1 MAKPKSTP
9 AALVV
14 EQERGERD
22 EKALARALLRP
33 EVRHAYV
40 AASYAGKLT
49 GGPLT
54 APDGPDYIDPLQV
67 AMKAAEGGDLA
78 AVSRMLIA
86 QALNLDAMFTEFA
99 RRSALNM
106 GEHLPATE
114 KYGRLALKAQTNC
127 RTTLEALARLHQ
139 PREQT
144 VRHVH
149 VNDGGQAVIAEQFHH
164 HTGGPANAES
174 DEQSHATA
182 ATGGGGALP
191 RPDAP
196 GVAMPVAGGDREAA
210 LQDARRD
217 QPWRAEG

>member
-1 MAKPKSTP
+1 MAKPDSKP
-9 AALVV
+9 GPLVI

-22 EKALARALLRP
+22 ERALARALLRP
-33 EVRHAYV
+33 EIRHSYL
-40 AASYAGKLT
+40 AAPFAGKLA
-49 GGPLT
+49 GGALD
-54 APDGPDYIDPLQV
+54 APDGADYVDAFQRVMKSAESGGLV
-67 AMKAAEGGDLA
+67 AT
-78 AVSRMLIA
+78 SRMLMA
-86 QALNLDAMFTEFA
+86 QAYSLDAMFTEFA

-106 GEHLPATE
+106 GEHLPAME
-114 KYGRLALKAQTNC
+114 KYARLALKAQTNC

-174 DEQSHATA
+174 DKQSHATA
-182 ATGGGGALP
+182 ATGGSGALP
-191 RPDAP
+191 CPDAA
-196 GVAMPVAGGDREAA
+196 GDAVPVAGGAREAA

-217 QPWRAEG
+217 